1 MKALNCDHCFYA
13 NQLVVKLL
21 RNLSTFQKSKTHFIT
36 NEDDCYFRA
45 QLLFADR
52 LFSASIIFPEVGY
65 SVSLKLLRNLSTFQ
79 KSKTHFITLK
89 MIVILEHNYYLQINC
104 FQRVLYFLKLDIQL
118 VSISFQIKL
127 DRVSWI

>member
-1 MKALNCDHCFYA
+1 MNLGELLQFSSTLIFTWSSSPNFKQIVNNNIMKTSFESKFLYTQICFYHYSNIMKALNCDHCFYA

-52 LFSASIIFPEVGY
+52 LFSASIIFPEVG
-65 SVSLKLLRNLSTFQ
+65 N
-79 KSKTHFITLK
+79 
-89 MIVILEHNYYLQINC
+89 
-104 FQRVLYFLKLDIQL
+104 
-118 VSISFQIKL
+118 SISFNLISN
-127 DRVSWI
+127 RIR